1 MSNKTSNDITD
12 DMANRMAVDCLGAG
26 CASLSLAARASEFV
40 NHHFTIID
48 PGTHKADDH
57 IWGFWAMPWLN
68 SASDGARKQWFKW
81 RIISS
86 DRMIER
92 SSQVYPY
99 SAIHRYDWL
108 KKCRKK
114 ALLAGVGF
122 RSKPARK
129 QALQILDSRPSPMKD
144 GMMLQ
149 HFSGYEITTDR
160 NVFDSTIAIL
170 MDFRCD
176 QSRGVHFIYC
186 LPFSARNALVESTL
200 FSPEL
205 APEPFYD
212 SAIRRY
218 LKEIIGIDD
227 YRITRREK
235 GVIPMATLPQRDPH
249 LTGIGANGGAIRPSS
264 GYAFSFIQKQI
275 DQIIASAKPG
285 QPLTVKTPHS
295 RFELFMDGIFL
306 RVIRHHPA
314 LAPQIFTAMADRL
327 TGDEFALFL
336 SGEAGPRLWTKLVL
350 AMPKWPFLCAVF
362 QSDKAGKS

>member
-1 MSNKTSNDITD
+1 MSDKASND
-12 DMANRMAVDCLGAG
+12 MAERMAVDCLGAG
-26 CASLSLAARASEFV
+26 CASLSLAARASEFA
-40 NHHFTIID
+40 NHRFTIID
-48 PGTHKADDH
+48 PATHKADDH
-57 IWGFWAMPWLN
+57 IWGFWAMPWLH
-68 SASDGARKQWFKW
+68 SASDGARKKWFKW

-92 SSQVYPY
+92 SSKDYPY
-99 SAIHRYDWL
+99 SAIHRYEWL
-108 KKCRKK
+108 EKCRKK
-114 ALLAGVGF
+114 ALAAGVSF
-122 RSKPARK
+122 RPKPARK
-129 QALQILDSRPSPMKD
+129 QASQILDSRPPSMKD
-144 GMMLQ
+144 GVMLQ
-149 HFSGYEITTDR
+149 HFSGYEITADHD
-160 NVFDSTIAIL
+160 VFDSTTAIL

-176 QSRGVHFIYC
+176 QSRGIHFIYC

-205 APEPFYD
+205 APKPFYD

-235 GVIPMATLPQRDPH
+235 GVIPMAILPQRDPH
-249 LTGIGANGGAIRPSS
+249 LTGIGGNGGAIRPSS
-264 GYAFSFIQKQI
+264 GYAFSFNQKQI
-275 DQIIASAKPG
+275 DQIITSAKPG

-295 RFELFMDGIFL
+295 RFELFMDGVFL

-336 SGEAGPRLWTKLVL
+336 SGEAGPQLWTKIVL
-350 AMPKWPFLCAVF
+350 AMPKWPFLYALF
-362 QSDKAGKS
+362 QSDKAGNHD

>member
-1 MSNKTSNDITD
+1 
-12 DMANRMAVDCLGAG
+12 MADEMENRMAVDCLGAG
-26 CASLSLAARASEFV
+26 CASLSLVARASEFA

-48 PGTHKADDH
+48 PETHKADDH
-57 IWGFWAMPWLN
+57 IWGFWAMPWLKN
-68 SASDGARKQWFKW
+68 ASDGARKQWFKW
-81 RIISS
+81 RIISPG
-86 DRMIER
+86 RVIER
-92 SSQVYPY
+92 SSQDHPY

-114 ALLAGVGF
+114 ALAAGVGF
-122 RSKPARK
+122 QPKLAQK
-129 QALQILDSRPSPMKD
+129 QALQILDSRPPSMKD
-144 GMMLQ
+144 GVMLQ
-149 HFSGYEITTDR
+149 HFSGYEVTTDR
-160 NVFDSTIAIL
+160 DVFDSTTAIL

-176 QSRGVHFIYC
+176 QSRGMHFIYC
-186 LPFSARNALVESTL
+186 LPFTARNALVESTL

-205 APEPFYD
+205 APKPFYD

-218 LKEIIGIDD
+218 LKEIIGIDN

-235 GVIPMATLPQRDPH
+235 GVIPMATVPQRNSH

-275 DQIIASAKPG
+275 DQIISSAKPR

-336 SGEAGPRLWTKLVL
+336 SGEAGPLLWTKLVL
-350 AMPKWPFLCAVF
+350 AMPKWPFLCALF
-362 QSDKAGKS
+362 QTDKVENS

>member
-1 MSNKTSNDITD
+1 MSDKASNYL
-12 DMANRMAVDCLGAG
+12 AKRMAVDCLGAG
-26 CASLSLAARASEFV
+26 CAGLSLAARASEFA

-48 PGTHKADDH
+48 PETHKADDH

-68 SASDGARKQWFKW
+68 NATDSARKQWFKW
-81 RIISS
+81 RIISPNH
-86 DRMIER
+86 MIER
-92 SSQVYPY
+92 SSKDHPY

-108 KKCRKK
+108 EKCRKK
-114 ALLAGVGF
+114 ALAAGVSF
-122 RSKPARK
+122 RPKPARK
-129 QALQILDSRPSPMKD
+129 QALQILDSRPPSMKD
-144 GMMLQ
+144 GVMLQ

-160 NVFDSTIAIL
+160 DVFDSTTAIL

-176 QSRGVHFIYC
+176 QSRGMHFIYC

-205 APEPFYD
+205 APKPFYD

-235 GVIPMATLPQRDPH
+235 GVIPMATLRQRDPH

-275 DQIIASAKPG
+275 YQIIASAKPG

-306 RVIRHHPA
+306 RVIRHHPV

-336 SGEAGPRLWTKLVL
+336 SGEAGPRLWAKLVL
-350 AMPKWPFLCAVF
+350 AMPKWPFICALF
-362 QSDKAGKS
+362 QTDEFGKP

>member
-1 MSNKTSNDITD
+1 MSNKTSNDMAD
-12 DMANRMAVDCLGAG
+12 DMANSMAVDCLGAG

-48 PGTHKADDH
+48 PETHKADDH
-57 IWGFWAMPWLN
+57 IWGFWTMPWLN
-68 SASDGARKQWFKW
+68 SASDGARKKWFKW
-81 RIISS
+81 RIISP

-92 SSQVYPY
+92 SSQDHPY

-108 KKCRKK
+108 EKCRKK
-114 ALLAGVGF
+114 ALAAGVVF
-122 RSKPARK
+122 RSKSAGK
-129 QALQILDSRPSPMKD
+129 KALQILDSRPPSMTNAV
-144 GMMLQ
+144 MLQ
-149 HFSGYEITTDR
+149 HFSGYEITADR
-160 NVFDSTIAIL
+160 DVFDSSTAIL

-176 QSRGVHFIYC
+176 QSRGMHFIYC

-205 APEPFYD
+205 APKPFYD
-212 SAIRRY
+212 SAIRLY

-249 LTGIGANGGAIRPSS
+249 LTGFGANGGAIRPSS

-275 DQIIASAKPG
+275 DQIIASARPG

-314 LAPQIFTAMADRL
+314 LAPQIFTAMAGRP
-327 TGDEFALFL
+327 TGA
-336 SGEAGPRLWTKLVL
+336 
-350 AMPKWPFLCAVF
+350 
-362 QSDKAGKS
+362 

>member
-1 MSNKTSNDITD
+1 
-12 DMANRMAVDCLGAG
+12 
-26 CASLSLAARASEFV
+26 
-40 NHHFTIID
+40 
-48 PGTHKADDH
+48 
-57 IWGFWAMPWLN
+57 
-68 SASDGARKQWFKW
+68 
-81 RIISS
+81 
-86 DRMIER
+86 
-92 SSQVYPY
+92 
-99 SAIHRYDWL
+99 
-108 KKCRKK
+108 
-114 ALLAGVGF
+114 
-122 RSKPARK
+122 
-129 QALQILDSRPSPMKD
+129 MKD
-144 GMMLQ
+144 GVMLQ
-149 HFSGYEITTDR
+149 HFSGYEITAGRD
-160 NVFDSTIAIL
+160 VFDSTTAIL

-176 QSRGVHFIYC
+176 QSQGMHFIYC

-205 APEPFYD
+205 APKPFYD

-306 RVIRHHPA
+306 RVIRHHPV

-350 AMPKWPFLCAVF
+350 AMPKWPFICALF
-362 QSDKAGKS
+362 QTDEFGKP

>member
-1 MSNKTSNDITD
+1 
-12 DMANRMAVDCLGAG
+12 
-26 CASLSLAARASEFV
+26 
-40 NHHFTIID
+40 
-48 PGTHKADDH
+48 
-57 IWGFWAMPWLN
+57 
-68 SASDGARKQWFKW
+68 
-81 RIISS
+81 
-86 DRMIER
+86 
-92 SSQVYPY
+92 
-99 SAIHRYDWL
+99 
-108 KKCRKK
+108 
-114 ALLAGVGF
+114 
-122 RSKPARK
+122 
-129 QALQILDSRPSPMKD
+129 MKD
-144 GMMLQ
+144 GLMLQ
-149 HFSGYEITTDR
+149 HFSGYEITTDHD
-160 NVFDSTIAIL
+160 VFDSTTAIL

-176 QSRGVHFIYC
+176 QSRGMHFIYC

-200 FSPEL
+200 FSPTL
-205 APEPFYD
+205 APKPFYD

-235 GVIPMATLPQRDPH
+235 GVIPMATLPPRDPN

-275 DQIIASAKPG
+275 DQIITSAKPG

-336 SGEAGPRLWTKLVL
+336 SGEAGPRLWAKLVL
-350 AMPKWPFLCAVF
+350 AMPKWLFISALF
-362 QSDKAGKS
+362 QSDKVGKP

>member
-1 MSNKTSNDITD
+1 MSNKTSD

-86 DRMIER
+86 DRIVER
-92 SSQVYPY
+92 SSQGYPY
-99 SAIHRYDWL
+99 SAIHRYEWL
-108 KKCRKK
+108 EKCRKK

-129 QALQILDSRPSPMKD
+129 QALQILDSRPPPMKD

-264 GYAFSFIQKQI
+264 GYAFSFIQKQT

-295 RFELFMDGIFL
+295 QFELFMDGIFL

-314 LAPQIFTAMADRL
+314 LAPKIFTAMADRL

-336 SGEAGPRLWTKLVL
+336 SGEAGLRLWIKLVL

>member
-1 MSNKTSNDITD
+1 MPQKGACGRGEFSAKTS
-12 DMANRMAVDCLGAG
+12 
-26 CASLSLAARASEFV
+26 
-40 NHHFTIID
+40 
-48 PGTHKADDH
+48 P
-57 IWGFWAMPWLN
+57 
-68 SASDGARKQWFKW
+68 
-81 RIISS
+81 
-86 DRMIER
+86 
-92 SSQVYPY
+92 
-99 SAIHRYDWL
+99 
-108 KKCRKK
+108 
-114 ALLAGVGF
+114 
-122 RSKPARK
+122 K
-129 QALQILDSRPSPMKD
+129 QALQILDSRPPSMKD
-144 GMMLQ
+144 GVMLQ
-149 HFSGYEITTDR
+149 HFSGYEITADHD
-160 NVFDSTIAIL
+160 VFDSTTAIL

-176 QSRGVHFIYC
+176 QSRGMHFIYC

-205 APEPFYD
+205 APKPFYD

-275 DQIIASAKPG
+275 DQIITSAKPG

-350 AMPKWPFLCAVF
+350 AMPKWPFLCALF
-362 QSDKAGKS
+362 QSDKAGKP

>member
-1 MSNKTSNDITD
+1 MI
-12 DMANRMAVDCLGAG
+12 
-26 CASLSLAARASEFV
+26 E
-40 NHHFTIID
+40 
-48 PGTHKADDH
+48 
-57 IWGFWAMPWLN
+57 
-68 SASDGARKQWFKW
+68 
-81 RIISS
+81 ISS
-86 DRMIER
+86 KDH
-92 SSQVYPY
+92 PY

-108 KKCRKK
+108 EKCRKK
-114 ALLAGVGF
+114 ALAAVVSF
-122 RSKPARK
+122 QPKPGRK
-129 QALQILDSRPSPMKD
+129 QALQILDSRPPSMKD
-144 GMMLQ
+144 GVMLQ
-149 HFSGYEITTDR
+149 HFYGYEITAGRD
-160 NVFDSTIAIL
+160 VFDSTTAIL

-176 QSRGVHFIYC
+176 QSRGMHFIYC

-235 GVIPMATLPQRDPH
+235 GVIPMATLPPRDPN

-275 DQIIASAKPG
+275 DQITTSAKPG

-295 RFELFMDGIFL
+295 RFELFMDSIFL

-314 LAPQIFTAMADRL
+314 LACLLYTSP
-327 TGDEFALFL
+327 
-336 SGEAGPRLWTKLVL
+336 SPR
-350 AMPKWPFLCAVF
+350 
-362 QSDKAGKS
+362 D

>member
-1 MSNKTSNDITD
+1 MLDRKSDEMPKRI
-12 DMANRMAVDCLGAG
+12 AVYLLGAG
-26 CASLSLAARASEFV
+26 CATLSLAARAPEIAT
-40 NHHFTIID
+40 HDFTIID
-48 PGTHKADDH
+48 PETHQADDH
-57 IWGFWAMPWLN
+57 IWGFWAMPWLK
-68 SASDGARKQWFKW
+68 SASEGARKQWFKW

-86 DRMIER
+86 DRIVEK
-92 SSQVYPY
+92 SSQDHPY

-108 KKCRKK
+108 DKCRKK
-114 ALLAGVGF
+114 ALAAGVDV
-122 RSKPARK
+122 RPEPAQR
-129 QALQILDSRPSPMKD
+129 QALQILDSRPPSMPK
-144 GMMLQ
+144 GVMLQ
-149 HFSGYEITTDR
+149 HFSGYEIATDHD
-160 NVFDSTIAIL
+160 VFDSSTATL

-176 QSRGVHFIYC
+176 QSRGMHFIYC

-212 SAIRRY
+212 AAIRRY
-218 LKEIIGIDD
+218 LEDIVGVDD
-227 YRITRREK
+227 YRITRRET
-235 GVIPMATLPQRDPH
+235 GVIPMATLSQRDPH

-275 DQIIASAKPG
+275 DQIITSAKPG

-295 RFELFMDGIFL
+295 RFELFMDSIFL

-336 SGEAGPRLWTKLVL
+336 SGEAGPRLWAKLVL
-350 AMPKWPFLCAVF
+350 AMPKWPFISALF
-362 QSDKAGKS
+362 QSDKVGKP

>member
-1 MSNKTSNDITD
+1 MSDKASN
-12 DMANRMAVDCLGAG
+12 DMANRMAVNCLGAG
-26 CASLSLAARASEFV
+26 CASLSLTARAPEFA

-48 PGTHKADDH
+48 PETRKADDH
-57 IWGFWAMPWLN
+57 IWGFWAMPWLS
-68 SASDGARKQWFKW
+68 SASDGARKKWFKW
-81 RIISS
+81 RIISP

-92 SSQVYPY
+92 SSQDHPY
-99 SAIHRYDWL
+99 SAIHRYEWL

-114 ALLAGVGF
+114 ALAAGVDF
-122 RSKPARK
+122 QSKQSQK
-129 QALQILDSRPSPMKD
+129 TALQILDSRPPSMKD
-144 GMMLQ
+144 GVMLQ

-160 NVFDSTIAIL
+160 DVFDSTTAIL

-176 QSRGVHFIYC
+176 QSRGMHFIYC
-186 LPFSARNALVESTL
+186 LPFGARNALVESTL

-205 APEPFYD
+205 VPKPFYD

-227 YRITRREK
+227 YRITRCEK
-235 GVIPMATLPQRDPH
+235 GIIPMATLPQRDPH
-249 LTGIGANGGAIRPSS
+249 LTGFGANGGAIRPSS

-306 RVIRHHPA
+306 RVIRHHPV

-336 SGEAGPRLWTKLVL
+336 SGEAGPRLRTKLVL
-350 AMPKWPFLCAVF
+350 AMPKWPFICALF
-362 QSDKAGKS
+362 QTDELGKP

>member
-1 MSNKTSNDITD
+1 MSDKASND
-12 DMANRMAVDCLGAG
+12 MAKQMAVDCLGAG
-26 CASLSLAARASEFV
+26 CASLSLAARASELA

-48 PGTHKADDH
+48 PETHKADDH
-57 IWGFWAMPWLN
+57 IWGFWAMPWLHD
-68 SASDGARKQWFKW
+68 ASDGARKQWFKW
-81 RIISS
+81 RIISP

-92 SSQVYPY
+92 LSQDHPY
-99 SAIHRYDWL
+99 SAIHRYEWL
-108 KKCRKK
+108 EKCRKK
-114 ALLAGVGF
+114 ALAAGVSF
-122 RSKPARK
+122 RPKPARK
-129 QALQILDSRPSPMKD
+129 QASQILDSRPPSMKD
-144 GMMLQ
+144 GVMLQ
-149 HFSGYEITTDR
+149 HFSGYEITADHD
-160 NVFDSTIAIL
+160 VFDSTTAIL

-176 QSRGVHFIYC
+176 QSRGMHFIYC

-205 APEPFYD
+205 APKPFYD

-235 GVIPMATLPQRDPH
+235 GVIPMAILPQRDPH
-249 LTGIGANGGAIRPSS
+249 LTGIGGNGGAIRPSS

-275 DQIIASAKPG
+275 DQIITSAKPG

-295 RFELFMDGIFL
+295 RFELFMDGVFL

-336 SGEAGPRLWTKLVL
+336 SGEAGPQLWTKIVL
-350 AMPKWPFLCAVF
+350 AMPKWPFLCALF
-362 QSDKAGKS
+362 QSDTAGNHD

>member
-1 MSNKTSNDITD
+1 MSDKASN

-26 CASLSLAARASEFV
+26 CAALSLAARASEFA

-48 PGTHKADDH
+48 PETHTADDH
-57 IWGFWAMPWLN
+57 IWGFWAMPWLA
-68 SASDGARKQWFKW
+68 SASNGARKQWFKW
-81 RIISS
+81 RIISP
-86 DRMIER
+86 DRVIER
-92 SSQVYPY
+92 SSQDHPY
-99 SAIHRYDWL
+99 SAIHRYEWL

-114 ALLAGVGF
+114 ALAAGVDF
-122 RSKPARK
+122 RSKQSRK
-129 QALQILDSRPSPMKD
+129 MALQIFDSRPPSMK
-144 GMMLQ
+144 GGVMLQ
-149 HFSGYEITTDR
+149 HFSGYEISTNRD
-160 NVFDSTIAIL
+160 VFDSTTAIL

-176 QSRGVHFIYC
+176 QSRGMHFIYC

-205 APEPFYD
+205 APKPFYD

-227 YRITRREK
+227 YRITRHEK

-306 RVIRHHPA
+306 RVIRHHPL

-350 AMPKWPFLCAVF
+350 AMPKWPFICALF
-362 QSDKAGKS
+362 QTDEFGKP

>member
-1 MSNKTSNDITD
+1 MSDKTSNYI
-12 DMANRMAVDCLGAG
+12 ANRIAVDCLGAG
-26 CASLSLAARASEFV
+26 CAALSLAARASEFA

-48 PGTHKADDH
+48 PETHKADDH
-57 IWGFWAMPWLN
+57 IWGFWAMPWLS

-81 RIISS
+81 RIISP

-92 SSQVYPY
+92 SSQDHHY
-99 SAIHRYDWL
+99 SAIHRYEWL

-114 ALLAGVGF
+114 ALAAGVDF
-122 RSKPARK
+122 RSKQSQK
-129 QALQILDSRPSPMKD
+129 TALQILDSRPPSMKD
-144 GMMLQ
+144 GVMLQ

-160 NVFDSTIAIL
+160 DVFDSTTAIL

-176 QSRGVHFIYC
+176 QSRGMHFIYC
-186 LPFSARNALVESTL
+186 LPFGARNALVESTL
-200 FSPEL
+200 FSTEL
-205 APEPFYD
+205 APKPFYD

-218 LKEIIGIDD
+218 LTEIIGIDD

-235 GVIPMATLPQRDPH
+235 GIIPMATLPQRDPH
-249 LTGIGANGGAIRPSS
+249 LAGIGANGGAIRPSS

-350 AMPKWPFLCAVF
+350 AMPKWPFICALF
-362 QSDKAGKS
+362 QTDEYGKP

>member
-1 MSNKTSNDITD
+1 MSGKTSNDMAD
-12 DMANRMAVDCLGAG
+12 DMANSMAVDCLGAG

-48 PGTHKADDH
+48 PETHKADDH
-57 IWGFWAMPWLN
+57 IWGFWTMPWLN
-68 SASDGARKQWFKW
+68 SASDGARKKWFKW
-81 RIISS
+81 RIISP

-92 SSQVYPY
+92 SSQDHPY

-108 KKCRKK
+108 EKCRKK
-114 ALLAGVGF
+114 ALAAGVVF
-122 RSKPARK
+122 RSKSAGK
-129 QALQILDSRPSPMKD
+129 KALQILDSRPPSMTNAV
-144 GMMLQ
+144 MLQ
-149 HFSGYEITTDR
+149 HFSGYEITAGRD
-160 NVFDSTIAIL
+160 VFDSTTAIL

-176 QSRGVHFIYC
+176 QSRGMHFIYC

-200 FSPEL
+200 FSPES
-205 APEPFYD
+205 APKPFYD

-218 LKEIIGIDD
+218 LKEIIGIGD
-227 YRITRREK
+227 YRIIRREK
-235 GVIPMATLPQRDPH
+235 GVIPMATLPRRDPH
-249 LTGIGANGGAIRPSS
+249 LTGFGANGGAIRPSS

-306 RVIRHHPA
+306 RVIRHHPV

-350 AMPKWPFLCAVF
+350 AMPKWPFICALF
-362 QSDKAGKS
+362 QTDEFGKP